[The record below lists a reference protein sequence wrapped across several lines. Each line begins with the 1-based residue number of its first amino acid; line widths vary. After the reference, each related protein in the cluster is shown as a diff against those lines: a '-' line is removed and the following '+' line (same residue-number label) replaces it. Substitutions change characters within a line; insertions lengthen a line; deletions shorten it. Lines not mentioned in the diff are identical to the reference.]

1 MVRPWPPMTFRC
13 KSCGWQTTTQGSSD
27 AMRVG
32 IDVLWNVPPVIA
44 KLLIGAKLH
53 GPRYSGRACDPS
65 AKGVHCTTG

>member
-32 IDVLWNVPPVIA
+32 IDVFVECPTCDSEAIDRREATRAEILWARMRP
-44 KLLIGAKLH
+44 K
-53 GPRYSGRACDPS
+53 R
-65 AKGVHCTTG
+65 